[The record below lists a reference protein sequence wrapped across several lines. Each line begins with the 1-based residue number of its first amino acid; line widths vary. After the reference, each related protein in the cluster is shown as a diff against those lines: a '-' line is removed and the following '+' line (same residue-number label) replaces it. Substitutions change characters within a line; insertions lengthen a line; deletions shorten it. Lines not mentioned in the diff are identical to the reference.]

1 VGDFHRLAGPPRQGL
16 MTAAAWTSLL
26 LSVLFLVVYGG
37 TNWITSLRSDVGTWY
52 YEWELAIPFVPWF
65 IIPYMSIDLFFV
77 AGPFLCRDRQE
88 LRTLAWRIVFAILA
102 AGVCFLLFPYR
113 LMFDKPAEI
122 DGWIGVIFREF
133 CSLDQPY
140 NLVPSLHITLRT
152 ILADLYGR
160 HTRGLANA
168 AVHVWF
174 SLIGFSTVL
183 TYQHH
188 VVDVAGGFV
197 LAAVCFYLIPG
208 PSASVTHDKQ
218 KPEALA
224 RETTAGRRPAEKE
237 KNHRVAMYY
246 GMAAVAM
253 LTLAAPTWPWGG
265 GLLLWPGVA
274 LAILTVAYGGLGPG
288 IYRKSGGKLPLS
300 ARLVL
305 APLFLGQH
313 LSLLYYRRQCRP
325 WDEVVPGL
333 LIGRKLNNAEAGEA
347 VRRGVTAVLD
357 LTVEFS
363 EASPFLAVKY
373 HNLPI
378 LDLTAPTPE
387 QLREAV
393 QFITESLPLGTVYV
407 HCKIGYSRSAAVVG
421 AYLLASGKAATSTQ
435 AVALLRQVR
444 PSIVVRPEAMD
455 AICDFERTMHEMPV
469 QH

>member
-1 VGDFHRLAGPPRQGL
+1 VGDFYRVAGSPRQGL
-16 MTAAAWTSLL
+16 MIAAAWKSLL
-26 LSVLFLVVYGG
+26 LSVLFLAVYGG
-37 TNWITSLRSDVGTWY
+37 TNWITSLRTDVGSWY
-52 YEWELAIPFVPWF
+52 YEWELALPFVPWL

-88 LRTLAWRIVFAILA
+88 LRTLAWRIAFGIVA
-102 AGVCFLLFPYR
+102 AGCCFLLFPYR
-113 LMFDKPAEI
+113 LVFRKPEEI

-152 ILADLYGR
+152 ILADHYSR
-160 HTRGLANA
+160 HTWGLVNA

-183 TYQHH
+183 TYQHQ

-197 LAAVCFYLIPG
+197 LAAICFYVVRDFTPQHVIGKNLHVAG
-208 PSASVTHDKQ
+208 FY
-218 KPEALA
+218 ALA
-224 RETTAGRRPAEKE
+224 TL
-237 KNHRVAMYY
+237 
-246 GMAAVAM
+246 AM
-253 LTLAAPTWPWGG
+253 LTLAALTWSWGG
-265 GLLLWPGVA
+265 GLLLWPSAA
-274 LAILTVAYGGLGPG
+274 LAIATAAYCGLGPG

-300 ARLVL
+300 TWCVL
-305 APLFLGQH
+305 GPLFLGQY
-313 LSLLYYRRQCRP
+313 LSLAYYRRQCRA

-333 LIGRKLNNAEAGEA
+333 LIGRRLNNAEAAEA

-357 LTVEFS
+357 LTAEFS
-363 EASPFLAVKY
+363 EATPFLAVKY

-393 QFITESLPLGTVYV
+393 QFITESLLLGNVYV
-407 HCKIGYSRSAAVVG
+407 HCKIGYSRSAAAVG
-421 AYLLASGKAATSTQ
+421 AYLLASGKAASTKK

-444 PSIVVRPEAMD
+444 PSIVVRPEAME
-455 AICDFERTMHEMPV
+455 ALRDFEQAIHES
-469 QH
+469 Q